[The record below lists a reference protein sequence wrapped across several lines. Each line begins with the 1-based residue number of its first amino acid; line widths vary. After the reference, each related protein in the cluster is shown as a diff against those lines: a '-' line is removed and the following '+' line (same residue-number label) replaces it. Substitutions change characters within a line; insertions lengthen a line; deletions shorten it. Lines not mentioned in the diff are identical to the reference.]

1 MRVRYAEEGFV
12 TLGPQLR
19 FKKNMF
25 QGLVMQLTSV
35 AQVPQLMPNMK
46 QVPRLRESQTFPHA
60 LRIRSNSSRTSSSG
74 ANAGRPE
81 VDGDEQV
88 PSQCKNPC
96 YRASEDS
103 GIHENWEDDGEMGV
117 GDRLLHLLQC
127 WQVENVVLL
136 VARQDDSLCG
146 RLIGAELF
154 KLMLEAA
161 KLALE
166 QYYME
171 NVKAS
176 DAAKMEL
183 MTTATSEPTPG
194 GPYQPLSVRR
204 QEEQKQQH
212 VAVCLMTSDTIP
224 SWPVKHHPTSDGGG
238 HKRVRQG
245 RINHF
250 LNRKAASSNGS
261 KLSKEPQVAISIGV
275 NQDDHQTLDES
286 EGDTSDVIHASG
298 GVEWLKVSRDE
309 LLKLKSIRVP
319 VKELH
324 YLFMCLIILLEK
336 PQEKIV
342 KAKPTPKM
350 HEEFTPANFSWM
362 RCRDILQ
369 QSHTWTE
376 RLRDLHGT
384 DLMKSQVTA
393 LRAIFQE
400 PSFNEAAFIRIS
412 VASVKIFTWLQRLL
426 DEYDEM
432 ELGLLRDQDPQ
443 VLPTAMDAS
452 SSSLSLSK
460 QRSPNGKQ
468 AHLQPRPP
476 PVAAS
481 ASHSN
486 DDEQR
491 LANEF
496 YRHASKPPKTKIVD
510 PGRLFL
516 STQRGK

>member
-1 MRVRYAEEGFV
+1 MRVCYAEEGFV

-25 QGLVMQLTSV
+25 QGLVMQLASV
-35 AQVPQLMPNMK
+35 AQVPQLVPNMK
-46 QVPRLRESQTFPHA
+46 QVPRLRKLQTFPHA
-60 LRIRSNSSRTSSSG
+60 LRIRSSSSRASSSG
-74 ANAGRPE
+74 SNVGCPE

-117 GDRLLHLLQC
+117 GDRLLHLLQR

-161 KLALE
+161 KLTLE

-171 NVKAS
+171 NTKTS

-183 MTTATSEPTPG
+183 MTTAASESTPG
-194 GPYQPLSVRR
+194 GPYQPLSARR

-212 VAVCLMTSDTIP
+212 VAVCFMTSDTIP

-238 HKRVRQG
+238 HKG
-245 RINHF
+245 
-250 LNRKAASSNGS
+250 
-261 KLSKEPQVAISIGV
+261 LSKEPQVTISIGV
-275 NQDDHQTLDES
+275 NQDDYQTPDES
-286 EGDTSDVIHASG
+286 EGDTSDVIYASG
-298 GVEWLKVSRDE
+298 GIEWLKISRGE
-309 LLKLKSIRVP
+309 LLELKSIRVS

-324 YLFMCLIILLEK
+324 YLFMCL
-336 PQEKIV
+336 
-342 KAKPTPKM
+342 
-350 HEEFTPANFSWM
+350 
-362 RCRDILQ
+362 
-369 QSHTWTE
+369 
-376 RLRDLHGT
+376 
-384 DLMKSQVTA
+384 VTA
-393 LRAIFQE
+393 LRAISQE

-432 ELGLLRDQDPQ
+432 ELGLLRDQGPQ

-516 STQRGK
+516 STR